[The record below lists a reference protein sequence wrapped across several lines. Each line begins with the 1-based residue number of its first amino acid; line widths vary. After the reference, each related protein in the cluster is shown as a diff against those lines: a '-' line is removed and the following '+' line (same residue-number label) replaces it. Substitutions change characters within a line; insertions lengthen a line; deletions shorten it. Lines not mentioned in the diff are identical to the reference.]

1 MSEQTTIDRLQSLLL
16 ICRLPTADRVLVELA
31 VAPDLD
37 KSIAACCMFAGMRL
51 NVPIPCLAAH
61 FFYWF
66 FIAGKGDPQ

>member
-16 ICRLPTADRVLVELA
+16 IGRLPSADRALIELA
-31 VAPDLD
+31 AAPDLD
-37 KSIAACCMFAGMRL
+37 KSVAACCMFSGMRM

-66 FIAGKGDPQ
+66 FIPGTGETQ